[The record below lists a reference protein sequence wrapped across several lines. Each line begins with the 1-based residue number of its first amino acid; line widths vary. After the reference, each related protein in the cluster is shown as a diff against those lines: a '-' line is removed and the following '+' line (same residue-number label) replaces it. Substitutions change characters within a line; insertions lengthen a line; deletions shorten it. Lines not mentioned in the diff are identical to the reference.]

1 MHVEMYM
8 DENDD
13 ESCIRYTYIM
23 WYLYYVKENDILNML
38 IKT

>member
-1 MHVEMYM
+1 MYDMHVEMYM

-23 WYLYYVKENDILNML
+23 
-38 IKT
+38 